1 MKTGQKVGLSILMG
15 LSVVMV
21 GVALI
26 GISGFNIRGT
36 KIQDLTWL
44 TYWQIMEGCIACII
58 ASIAALR
65 SLFIVHGPNVPKKVE
80 QGPSSSMRQRFLHQF
95 RSSRSHRNRDSLSD
109 EENQLPA
116 IPPAALFKM
125 KRFVRRNN
133 PSVDMA
139 PNLSATG
146 LQADEQATSSMN
158 NHQVY
163 VSNEVEIDCRLVRV
177 QS

>member
-1 MKTGQKVGLSILMG
+1 
-15 LSVVMV
+15 
-21 GVALI
+21 
-26 GISGFNIRGT
+26 
-36 KIQDLTWL
+36 
-44 TYWQIMEGCIACII
+44 MEGCIACII